1 MEDKAFSITL
11 DEFKQNL
18 ISVINESKL
27 PICIVELV
35 IKDLYGELSRAAQQP
50 LKIAKDAYEKS
61 LKEEEEK

>member
-35 IKDLYGELSRAAQQP
+35 IKDLYGELSRAAQQQ
-50 LKIAKDAYEKS
+50 LKIDKDAYEKS